1 MTAFRR
7 PALLAAA
14 PLAAALALA
23 AWPAAAQQAQPQPQ
37 PQPQQVRPVT
47 PQTGVE
53 AEVGGPGAGVG
64 RGPVETSDE
73 LTAAESR
80 LIREHIA
87 DARRSIRANR
97 MRDALREVE
106 RAQTALLNSRYM
118 LQTSRPSGGPAYAD
132 LEAALGAVDDRRPQE
147 ALAALERADAAI
159 GDREATMTG
168 SPRPR

>member
-1 MTAFRR
+1 MTALRR
-7 PALLAAA
+7 SVPLAAA
-14 PLAAALALA
+14 PLAAVLALA
-23 AWPAAAQQAQPQPQ
+23 VGTAAAQQGQGQP
-37 PQPQQVRPVT
+37 RPVT

-53 AEVGGPGAGVG
+53 AEVGAPGAGVG
-64 RGPVETSDE
+64 RGPVETFGE

-87 DARRSIRANR
+87 DARRSIQANR

-106 RAQTALLNSRYM
+106 RAQTALLNSRYT

-147 ALAALERADAAI
+147 ALAALERAETSI
-159 GDREATMTG
+159 GDPGATMTG